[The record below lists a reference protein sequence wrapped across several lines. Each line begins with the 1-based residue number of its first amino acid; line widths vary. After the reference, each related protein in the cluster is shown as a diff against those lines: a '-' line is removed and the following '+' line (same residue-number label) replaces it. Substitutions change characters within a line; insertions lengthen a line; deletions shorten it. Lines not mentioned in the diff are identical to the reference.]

1 MGLSEDIFLEN
12 KDRQAALDEYA
23 ETYRGYIDSL
33 GYTVTGDELL
43 SQSPSFILQKLTYA
57 GMVGGEERSGAY
69 LLYSGDVLAGTVVY
83 VINVPLSGLGDY
95 GSAALG
101 ELLEKLGESG

>member
-1 MGLSEDIFLEN
+1 
-12 KDRQAALDEYA
+12 
-23 ETYRGYIDSL
+23 
-33 GYTVTGDELL
+33 
-43 SQSPSFILQKLTYA
+43 
-57 GMVGGEERSGAY
+57 MVGGEERSGAY

-83 VINVPLSGLGDY
+83 VINVPLSGLGDD